1 MFAKLKSC
9 KSISSLAIVFSLN
22 ISVSS
27 NAHADVKQISDLTHC
42 KNVSNAFKNDPAV
55 KWSDHVKSL
64 NHPTQAREVKVL
76 YREGAVLGCQAIIWK
91 GDSITMSRSP
101 LYTQL
106 DFSTDKVK
114 VKVYHA
120 PIPAP
125 SLVAKRKAIAEAK
138 QKEANQPVK
147 PLFTQEE
154 LAAMKEHDEQ
164 MEQDKERFGPICKST
179 AQDLASKLLG
189 DLHHVIFTYKQG
201 DSINCSAVIISDG
214 NIQNIGIKKDLNSN
228 KYTYRSQR

>member
-1 MFAKLKSC
+1 MFAKLKPY
-9 KSISSLAIVFSLN
+9 KSLLSLAIVFGLN
-22 ISVSS
+22 ISVPSA
-27 NAHADVKQISDLTHC
+27 AHAEVKQTSDLTHC

-64 NHPTQAREVKVL
+64 NHPTQAREVKVI
-76 YREGAVLGCQAIIWK
+76 YREGVVLGCKAVIWK
-91 GDSITMSRSP
+91 GNSSTMSRSP

-125 SLVAKRKAIAEAK
+125 SLIAKRNAIAEAK

-154 LAAMKEHDEQ
+154 LAAMKKHDEQ
-164 MEQDKERFGPICKST
+164 VEQDKERFSPICEST
-179 AQDLASKLLG
+179 AQDLATKLLG
-189 DLHHVIFTYKQG
+189 DLHHVMFTYKQG
-201 DSINCSAVIISDG
+201 DAINCSAVIISDG
-214 NIQNIGIKKDLNSN
+214 NIQNISIKKDLNSN

>member
-1 MFAKLKSC
+1 MLAKLKSC
-9 KSISSLAIVFSLN
+9 KSIFSLAIVFSLN

-27 NAHADVKQISDLTHC
+27 NVQADVKQISDLTHC

-76 YREGAVLGCQAIIWK
+76 YREGVVLGCEATIWK
-91 GDSITMSRSP
+91 GNSTTMSRSP

-125 SLVAKRKAIAEAK
+125 SLVAKRKAK
-138 QKEANQPVK
+138 QQETNQPVK

-154 LAAMKEHDEQ
+154 QTAMKKHDKQ
-164 MEQDKERFGPICKST
+164 MEQDKERFGTICKST

-201 DSINCSAVIISDG
+201 GSINCSAVIISGG

-228 KYTYRSQR
+228 KYTYRYQR